1 MKKLNKN
8 SKRKMS
14 KQNQNIELENEI
26 KQCIR
31 KAVSKTNSSVFES
44 LTDVFKTYFER
55 PSHTIAEIKTKTT
68 KQKGLIFEIFCKM
81 YLLARGYHD
90 VWLLSEIPEEV
101 RKYLN
106 MVSFDIGIDLV
117 ARIKIPKKSD
127 IIFEDEESGADDPEE
142 RLDDFFYF
150 PIQAKYRKP
159 TKNKLNQTVH
169 RVGWKE
175 VSTFLA
181 LVGRTG
187 PPKGWM
193 QHIIM
198 TNADNVC
205 WRGKKTK
212 KDKTYAKKTFE
223 KCSNMFWIN
232 MASLSNGNKL
242 GISRG
247 PGARRPEKSEIIFE
261 EEKNEE
267 ECKIIFHENQE
278 TKIEEEKRTINNLR
292 KNFLDKLVIKK

>member
-1 MKKLNKN
+1 
-8 SKRKMS
+8 MS
-14 KQNQNIELENEI
+14 KQNQNLELENEI

-31 KAVSKTNSSVFES
+31 KAVSKSNSSVFES

-55 PSHTIAEIKTKTT
+55 PSHTIAEIKAKTT

-127 IIFEDEESGADDPEE
+127 IIFDEEDEEAGTGDPEE
-142 RLDDFFYF
+142 RLADFFYF

-242 GISRG
+242 GISQ
-247 PGARRPEKSEIIFE
+247 KSEIIFDE
-261 EEKNEE
+261 EENDELGAGARKPENE
-267 ECKIIFHENQE
+267 ECKTIFHENKE

>member
-1 MKKLNKN
+1 
-8 SKRKMS
+8 MS
-14 KQNQNIELENEI
+14 KQNQNLELENEI

-31 KAVSKTNSSVFES
+31 KAVSKTNTSVFES

-117 ARIKIPKKSD
+117 ARIRIPVKNQV
-127 IIFEDEESGADDPEE
+127 IFEDEEE

-242 GISRG
+242 GNSG
-247 PGARRPEKSEIIFE
+247 SPVPDSQKSEIIFD

-267 ECKIIFHENQE
+267 GSLQGSGKIILNNQE
-278 TKIEEEKRTINNLR
+278 TKIEVGGPEEGKEKINNLR
-292 KNFLDKLVIKK
+292 KKFLDKLVFKK

>member
-1 MKKLNKN
+1 
-8 SKRKMS
+8 MS
-14 KQNQNIELENEI
+14 KQNQYLELEKEI
-26 KQCIR
+26 KSCIH
-31 KAVSKTNSSVFES
+31 KAVSKTNQTVFES
-44 LTDVFKTYFER
+44 LNDVFKTYFER
-55 PSHTIAEIKTKTT
+55 PSHNISEIKTKTT
-68 KQKGLIFEIFCKM
+68 KQKGLVFEIFCKM
-81 YLLARGYHD
+81 YLLARGYDD
-90 VWLLSEIPEEV
+90 VWLLSEIPKEV
-101 RKYLN
+101 REYLN

-117 ARIKIPKKSD
+117 ARMRIPSKNQV
-127 IIFEDEESGADDPEE
+127 IFDDEADS
-142 RLDDFFYF
+142 LDKYFYF

-187 PPKGWM
+187 PPKGWL

-223 KCSNMFWIN
+223 KCSNMFWLDMISKGN
-232 MASLSNGNKL
+232 QFSLSVKYCSDANKVGTGHQNKL
-242 GISRG
+242 EGTLEFESDSENEELG
-247 PGARRPEKSEIIFE
+247 PGP
-261 EEKNEE
+261 EEKKEIASKSN
-267 ECKIIFHENQE
+267 FLDRVNPS
-278 TKIEEEKRTINNLR
+278 RNINNLR
-292 KNFLDKLVIKK
+292 KQFLDNLMKK

>member
-1 MKKLNKN
+1 
-8 SKRKMS
+8 MS
-14 KQNQNIELENEI
+14 KQNQNLQLENEI

-31 KAVSKTNSSVFES
+31 KAVSKSNSSVFEC

-117 ARIKIPKKSD
+117 ARIKTPKKSD

-242 GISRG
+242 GI
-247 PGARRPEKSEIIFE
+247 PEKSEIIFD
-261 EEKNEE
+261 E
-267 ECKIIFHENQE
+267 ECKIIFHENKE
-278 TKIEEEKRTINNLR
+278 TKIEVEEEKRTINNLR
-292 KNFLDKLVIKK
+292 KNFLDNLLIKK

>member
-1 MKKLNKN
+1 
-8 SKRKMS
+8 MS
-14 KQNQNIELENEI
+14 KQNQNLELENEI

-31 KAVSKTNSSVFES
+31 KAVSKSNSSVFEC

-55 PSHTIAEIKTKTT
+55 PSHTIAEIKAKTT

-127 IIFEDEESGADDPEE
+127 IIFEDEESGTDDPEE

-242 GISRG
+242 GISQ
-247 PGARRPEKSEIIFE
+247 KSEIIFDE
-261 EEKNEE
+261 GGYGN
-267 ECKIIFHENQE
+267 
-278 TKIEEEKRTINNLR
+278 
-292 KNFLDKLVIKK
+292 

>member
-1 MKKLNKN
+1 
-8 SKRKMS
+8 MS
-14 KQNQNIELENEI
+14 KQNQNLELENEI

-31 KAVSKTNSSVFES
+31 KAVSKSNSSVFEC

-90 VWLLSEIPEEV
+90 VWLLSEIPEGV

-127 IIFEDEESGADDPEE
+127 IIFDEEDEEAGDQEE

-150 PIQAKYRKP
+150 PIQSKYRKP

-242 GISRG
+242 GISQ
-247 PGARRPEKSEIIFE
+247 KSEIIFDE
-261 EEKNEE
+261 EENDELGAGARKPENE
-267 ECKIIFHENQE
+267 ECKIIFHENKE
-278 TKIEEEKRTINNLR
+278 TKIEVEEEKRTINNLR
-292 KNFLDKLVIKK
+292 KNFLDNLLIKK